1 MTGRLNPVLALA
13 AAALLAAPSLWPSS
27 SVAAQD
33 AYRVLIP
40 DFYAK
45 DGQDRGFGERTANLL
60 REKIDAIPG
69 YELIE
74 RGAIQDELRKYELRM
89 QDMDCTKTKQLA
101 SLMGNIRLIFC
112 VSYMSQGENRT
123 LDSIQVH
130 DTQDAAPFLIE
141 SVTVARN
148 QQPQAAD
155 QIFQAFDRFIQQL
168 RATSYCVEYSESS
181 EWEQALRNCDQALAL
196 NPNATGTLFLKAE
209 ILRQLNRLDEAL
221 TAVAQVIAADPLNE
235 QALQMGGFLATQLN
249 RPQQARGYYQN
260 YLDLN
265 PGDVAVRQRIAG
277 EIAEAGDPEGAMIFI
292 EAGLTVA
299 PTDESL
305 LLAHGSYAFAAAA
318 KASQAT
324 PVENSAGNVSPQVTG
339 LYRKAIDTFLKLYDT
354 KGNELLVDYAWNI
367 VKAQM
372 MLQDFPAALASAE
385 RFMGA
390 YPQHTGLVFDYYVAL
405 ERAGRIDDAIA
416 ALRKLETLDPNYPEL
431 HYRLGLALLGQGK
444 LEEAIPVLTKAVGPN
459 HTADQL
465 ADQVFAEA
473 NRRGIAVQDWNTAI
487 QWINAAKSLPIT
499 ANQKGK
505 LDYYHGYVLLSRG
518 NSLVDV
524 QNPTIE
530 AVCRSLP
537 VFQEAL
543 QRVEASRGWAATSNT
558 NIQEM
563 IGPLNQFIEFEQNF
577 IRQAAAV
584 NTRCPG

>member
-1 MTGRLNPVLALA
+1 
-13 AAALLAAPSLWPSS
+13 
-27 SVAAQD
+27 
-33 AYRVLIP
+33 
-40 DFYAK
+40 
-45 DGQDRGFGERTANLL
+45 
-60 REKIDAIPG
+60 
-69 YELIE
+69 
-74 RGAIQDELRKYELRM
+74 M

-112 VSYMSQGENRT
+112 VSYLSQGDNRQ

-130 DTQDAAPFLIE
+130 DTQDAAPFLIQ

-168 RATSYCVEYSESS
+168 RATSYCVEYSTSS

-209 ILRQLNRLDEAL
+209 ILRQLNRLDESLA
-221 TAVAQVIAADPLNE
+221 AVAQVIAADPLNE

-292 EAGLTVA
+292 EAGLQVA

-318 KASQAT
+318 KASQVT
-324 PVENSAGNVSPQVTG
+324 PPENSGGVTPQVTG
-339 LYRKAIDTFLKLYDT
+339 LYRKAIDTFLKLYDA
-354 KGNELLVDYAWNI
+354 KGNTMDVEYVWNV

-372 MLQDFPAALASAE
+372 MLQDFPAALSSAE
-385 RFMGA
+385 RFMRD
-390 YPQHTGLVFDYYVAL
+390 YPQHTGLVFDYYVTL
-405 ERAGRIDDAIA
+405 DRANRIDDAIA
-416 ALRKLETLDPNYPEL
+416 ALRKLETMDPNYPEL
-431 HYRLGLALLGQGK
+431 HFRLGLALLGQGK
-444 LEEAIPVLTKAVGPN
+444 LDEAIQAFTKAVGPA
-459 HTADQL
+459 HSADQL
-465 ADQVFAEA
+465 SEQVFAEA

-487 QWINAAKSLPIT
+487 QYINAAKSLPIT

-518 NSLVDV
+518 AGLVDV
-524 QNPTIE
+524 QNPTID
-530 AVCRSLP
+530 AVCRTLP
-537 VFQEAL
+537 IFQEAL
-543 QRVEASRGWAATSNT
+543 QRVEASRGWAASSNT
-558 NIQEM
+558 NVQDM